1 MKRSYPRFPTAVRF
15 LLAVLLGAS
24 ALVLTGVISKYL
36 PIPFIDVILL
46 VVVTWFLYKI
56 EHKSIKAIGLN
67 ITAKHLLFLVLG
79 LLIGITALGL
89 ENFFRIIYTGE
100 HWNISSSI
108 DQPAIWKTLYVI
120 LPSVIVQELVFRGY
134 LFVKTI
140 EVTNVVI
147 ANVIFGI
154 LFMLVHV
161 LDRDAM
167 QNTGQLIFLIVSIPI
182 GHLLFATALL
192 RSKTLYF
199 PIGLHWGNNW
209 ASSCL
214 IGYGKNDNTIFYI
227 NNQYVFQS
235 WKSFIILLVIFNVFF
250 LFVTFMIWKWNCIS
264 FKGALLPRIAQK
276 NNRSNILVT
285 LCLCSAVPGKP
296 GWSC

>member
-36 PIPFIDVILL
+36 PIPFIDVTLL

-264 FKGALLPRIAQK
+264 FKGALLPRIASK
-276 NNRSNILVT
+276 
-285 LCLCSAVPGKP
+285 K
-296 GWSC
+296 

>member
-1 MKRSYPRFPTAVRF
+1 MKRLYARFPTASRF
-15 LLAVLLGAS
+15 LLAILLGAS

-36 PIPFIDVILL
+36 PIPFIDVTLL
-46 VVVTWFLYKI
+46 VTVTWFLHRT
-56 EHKSIKAIGLN
+56 EGKSIKAIGLN

-89 ENFFRIIYTGE
+89 ENFLRSIYTGE

-108 DQPAIWKTLYVI
+108 DQLALWKTLYFI

-140 EVTNVVI
+140 EVTNVAI

-161 LDRDAM
+161 LDRDVM
-167 QNTGQLIFLIVSIPI
+167 QNTGQLIFLIVAIPI
-182 GHLLFATALL
+182 GHLLFATAML

-214 IGYGKNDNTIFYI
+214 IGYGKNENTVFNI
-227 NNQYVFQS
+227 NNPYVFQS

-250 LFVTFMIWKWNCIS
+250 LLVTFVIWKWNGAA
-264 FKGALLPRIAQK
+264 FKGALLPTAASK
-276 NNRSNILVT
+276 
-285 LCLCSAVPGKP
+285 K
-296 GWSC
+296 

>member
-1 MKRSYPRFPTAVRF
+1 MKRLYARFPTASRF
-15 LLAVLLGAS
+15 LLAILLGAS

-36 PIPFIDVILL
+36 PIPFIDVTLL
-46 VVVTWFLYKI
+46 VTVTWFLYRA
-56 EHKSIKAIGLN
+56 EGKSIKAIGLN

-89 ENFFRIIYTGE
+89 ENFLRSIYTGE

-108 DQPAIWKTLYVI
+108 DQLALWKTLYFI

-140 EVTNVVI
+140 EVTNVAV

-161 LDRDAM
+161 LDRDVM
-167 QNTGQLIFLIVSIPI
+167 QNTGQLIFLIVAIPI
-182 GHLLFATALL
+182 GHLLFATAML

-214 IGYGKNDNTIFYI
+214 IGYGKNENTIFHI
-227 NNQYVFQS
+227 NNPYVFQS

-250 LFVTFMIWKWNCIS
+250 LLVTFVIWKWNGAA
-264 FKGALLPRIAQK
+264 FKGALLPTAASK
-276 NNRSNILVT
+276 
-285 LCLCSAVPGKP
+285 K
-296 GWSC
+296 

>member
-1 MKRSYPRFPTAVRF
+1 MKRLYARFPTAVRF
-15 LLAVLLGAS
+15 LLAILLGAS

-36 PIPFIDVILL
+36 PIPFIDVTLL
-46 VVVTWFLYKI
+46 VTVTWFLYRT
-56 EHKSIKAIGLN
+56 EGKSIKAIGLN

-89 ENFFRIIYTGE
+89 ENFFRSIYTGE

-108 DQPAIWKTLYVI
+108 DQLALWKTLYFI

-140 EVTNVVI
+140 EVTNVAI

-161 LDRDAM
+161 LDRDVM

-214 IGYGKNDNTIFYI
+214 IGYGKNENTVFHI
-227 NNQYVFQS
+227 NNPYVFQS

-250 LFVTFMIWKWNCIS
+250 LLVTFIIWKWNGAA
-264 FKGALLPRIAQK
+264 FKGALLPTAASK
-276 NNRSNILVT
+276 
-285 LCLCSAVPGKP
+285 K
-296 GWSC
+296 

>member
-1 MKRSYPRFPTAVRF
+1 MKRLYARFPTASRF
-15 LLAVLLGAS
+15 LLAILLGAS

-36 PIPFIDVILL
+36 PIPFIDVTLL

-108 DQPAIWKTLYVI
+108 DQLALWKTLYFI

-214 IGYGKNDNTIFYI
+214 VGYGKNENTIFHI
-227 NNQYVFQS
+227 NNPYVFQS

-250 LFVTFMIWKWNCIS
+250 LLLTFVIWKWNRIP
-264 FKGALLPRIAQK
+264 FKAALLRTIASK
-276 NNRSNILVT
+276 
-285 LCLCSAVPGKP
+285 K
-296 GWSC
+296 